1 MIVPM
6 SFPWRLAGASIL
18 AAGLAA
24 VTLTAQ
30 ATADRSSTVEVQ
42 ILAINDFH
50 GALEPP
56 AGANGRI
63 ANTLAGGVEFLATH
77 LAQLK
82 ATHAHSVVVSAGDNL
97 GGTPL
102 LSSLFHDEASVEALN
117 QAGLELTA
125 VGNHDLDEGWWELY
139 RMTKGGCHPV
149 DGCQDGTPF
158 NGARFRYLSA
168 NITLDPRRADSAR
181 VAQAGITGRAP
192 RPLFAPFAIKEF
204 DGVKVG
210 FIGLTLQGAPR
221 LITPV
226 STKGLTFAP
235 EPAAANA
242 AAAELR
248 RRGVDAIVVLMHEGG
263 VQKGFDPDG
272 CDGISSDIVSLVNRM
287 STDIDVVVSGHSHV
301 AYNCA
306 IGTKLL
312 TSASSSGRVVTDIDL
327 TLARGTGRLVA
338 KRAHNVIVARDV
350 SASPEQT
357 AIIAHYRPLAA
368 KVGGRVVGAI
378 TTTLSRTFNDAG
390 EAALGDV
397 IADGM
402 LEIAR
407 NTPGA
412 GGDVAFMNQ
421 GGIRAELA
429 AVPGTSPSPVTY
441 AQLFEVLPFG
451 NVIVVKTLTGDGLV
465 QMLEQQFGNGGRA
478 RILQPSAGFTYAY
491 DATRPLGQRVD
502 RASIRI
508 NGAPLVPTAK
518 YRVVSIDF
526 IWNGG
531 DEFDIGPT
539 ATDPVTVGTDV
550 DGFEAYIRTHS
561 PVAPGPQDR
570 VHRQR

>member
-6 SFPWRLAGASIL
+6 SFPWRLAGASFL

-24 VTLTAQ
+24 VSLTAQ
-30 ATADRSSTVEVQ
+30 AALDRSSTVDVQ
-42 ILAINDFH
+42 VLAINDFH

-56 AGANGRI
+56 SGANGRI
-63 ANTLAGGVEFLATH
+63 AGTVAGGVEYLASH
-77 LAQLK
+77 LARLK
-82 ATHAHSVVVSAGDNL
+82 ATHTNSIVVSAGDNF
-97 GGTPL
+97 GGSPL

-117 QAGLELTA
+117 LAGLELTA

-139 RMTKGGCHPV
+139 RMARGGCHPV

-158 NGARFRYLSA
+158 EGATFSYLSA
-168 NITLDPRRADSAR
+168 NISLDPRKAAPAR
-181 VAQAGITGRAP
+181 LAAAGIKGSAA
-192 RPLFAPFAIKEF
+192 RPLFAPFAIKEYE
-204 DGVKVG
+204 GVKVG
-210 FIGLTLQGAPR
+210 FIGLTLEGAPK
-221 LITPV
+221 LITPA
-226 STKGLTFAP
+226 STAGLAFSP
-235 EPAAANA
+235 EPEAANA
-242 AAAELR
+242 AAAQLR

-263 VQKGFDPDG
+263 IKRSDDPDSCEG
-272 CDGISSDIVSLVNRM
+272 LSSDIVSLVNRM
-287 STDIDVVVSGHSHV
+287 SSDIDVVVSGHSHV
-301 AYNCA
+301 AYNCT

-338 KRAHNVIVARDV
+338 KRAHNVIVSRDV
-350 SASPEQT
+350 DPSPVESAL
-357 AIIAHYRPLAA
+357 IGRYRPFAA
-368 KVGGRVVGAI
+368 KVGARVVGTI
-378 TTTLSRTFNDAG
+378 TTTLSRAFNDAG

-402 LEIAR
+402 LEMSR
-407 NTPGA
+407 NTPGG

-429 AVPGTSPSPVTY
+429 AVPGASPSPVTY
-441 AQLFEVLPFG
+441 AQLVDVLPFG
-451 NVIVVKTLTGDGLV
+451 NVIVARTMTGAGLV
-465 QMLEQQFGNGGRA
+465 RMLEQQFGTDRA

-508 NGAPLVPTAK
+508 NGAPLVPTTN

-526 IWNGG
+526 VWGG
-531 DEFDIGPT
+531 GEDFTTGVSS
-539 ATDPVTVGTDV
+539 TDPVTVSVDV
-550 DGFEAYIRTHS
+550 EGLEAYITKHS

-570 VHRQR
+570 IHKQR